1 MVEQGD
7 NRRFTAPSGYCK
19 NKFYGHFRRQISRK
33 VKFFKESLMVK
44 YSPMLAKEVEERLK
58 VHGKEIVIELLIC
71 LILLEVNGYE
81 YFLKKNRAQTCIY
94 AA

>member
-1 MVEQGD
+1 
-7 NRRFTAPSGYCK
+7 
-19 NKFYGHFRRQISRK
+19 
-33 VKFFKESLMVK
+33 MVK

-81 YFLKKNRAQTCIY
+81 YFLKKK
-94 AA
+94 